1 MKFMKTNRHLSI
13 FLYFLGSIAILL
25 NVVSCNDEPQNLSKS
40 SITVEGI
47 LSGTISNYD
56 PSLVDSLVILD
67 ITSSIIGRSKV
78 SEKGLFSSKLTN
90 PHLNMVTNVMTPFAV
105 SDSSAYSGVIA
116 GINTYKNKKQT
127 GVLIKKNLLS
137 SIGSG
142 SSTFYYST
150 AQNNIKGIV
159 SSGSFYNN
167 SKDNFKCDFTLNKG
181 WTEMTYFRTD
191 STTITLSNHLSED
204 LKWVILYMKFE

>member
-1 MKFMKTNRHLSI
+1 MKTNRHLSI
-13 FLYFLGSIAILL
+13 FLYLLSSIVILL
-25 NVVSCNDEPQNLSKS
+25 NVVSCNDERQILLKS
-40 SITVEGI
+40 SVTVEGV

-67 ITSSIIGRSKV
+67 ITNSIIGRSKV
-78 SEKGLFSSKLTN
+78 SEKGFFSLSLTN
-90 PHLNMVTNVMTPFAV
+90 PHLNMVTNIMTPFAV

-116 GINTYKNKKQT
+116 GINIYKNKKQT

-137 SIGSG
+137 FIGSG
-142 SSTFYYST
+142 NSTFYYST

-159 SSGSFYNN
+159 SSGSFYTN
-167 SKDNFKCDFTLNKG
+167 SKDNFNCDFNLNKG
-181 WTEMTYFRTD
+181 WTETTNFRTD
-191 STTITLSNHLSED
+191 NTTITLSNHLSED